1 LDVHTADV
9 KVHFD
14 TTATYLKDNAIIP
27 LRKRLVREILGDL
40 RGLRILDAGCGDG
53 SISVAF
59 VKHNHVTFLDIS
71 TGMLNEVAKAV
82 PVEHSS
88 RAELIQGNFLESHFP
103 QQFDIILCI
112 GILAY
117 IENPDRVLHRV
128 AKLLKPRGRS
138 IFQIT
143 DAATLIGRGLHRY
156 ARCRQSIAASLNY
169 VAPTRITR
177 QEVLV
182 AASQCGLALVR
193 EERYPPTLPGMRYL
207 GQTVCSSF
215 LEWGNRR
222 QLGCELLMEL
232 QRVGGQ

>member
-1 LDVHTADV
+1 MDVHTADV

-88 RAELIQGNFLESHFP
+88 RAELIQGNFL
-103 QQFDIILCI
+103 
-112 GILAY
+112 
-117 IENPDRVLHRV
+117 
-128 AKLLKPRGRS
+128 
-138 IFQIT
+138 
-143 DAATLIGRGLHRY
+143 
-156 ARCRQSIAASLNY
+156 
-169 VAPTRITR
+169 
-177 QEVLV
+177 
-182 AASQCGLALVR
+182 
-193 EERYPPTLPGMRYL
+193 
-207 GQTVCSSF
+207 
-215 LEWGNRR
+215 
-222 QLGCELLMEL
+222 
-232 QRVGGQ
+232 